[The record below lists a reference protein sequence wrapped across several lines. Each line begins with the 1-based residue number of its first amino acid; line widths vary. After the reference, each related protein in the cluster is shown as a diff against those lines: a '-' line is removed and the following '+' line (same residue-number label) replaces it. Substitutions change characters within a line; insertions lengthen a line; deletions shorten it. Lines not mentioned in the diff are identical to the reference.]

1 MSNRLDK
8 DREAKLQ
15 PIRLAKAI
23 EELNAL
29 GFYIVDITATTL
41 KFYYKD
47 EMVTYYPYSG
57 WAAGKSIKD
66 GRGLENLLK
75 QLK

>member
-15 PIRLAKAI
+15 PQRMQTAI
-23 EELNAL
+23 DILTKL
-29 GFYIVDITATTL
+29 GFEISHNETEINFMYMGHKVHY
-41 KFYYKD
+41 F
-47 EMVTYYPYSG
+47 PYSG
-57 WAAGKSIKD
+57 WATGSTIKD
-66 GRGLENLLK
+66 GRGLVNLLK